1 MASQQVQKKSLKGTV
16 QKILDPTKIGT
27 WNIVR
32 RPPVENKNVI
42 QGKPREQN
50 SNAFKTHQEKEGAR
64 LRKALN
70 ALTHGKNIFVYHNI
84 RTNQVVYS
92 LTRYLEKNNVL
103 RQLLYHGKK
112 TVPATL
118 RKDMWV
124 PYFSVHFTDSQI
136 GLRAYHLLR
145 EFSMRRQLDPPR
157 EMITMTE
164 EYLNQK
170 RPKDPREAEKFD
182 EEYGDKVGWI
192 MQKKERARA
201 VMDQKAT
208 SVADISAVIA
218 IQEEEIKNGFAE
230 YSRGYLTRNARRR
243 RRAARKKNESIAE
256 EYAKKVSEFEATL
269 SNDQVTYKIQDPEA
283 ATESAEGTTPTRS
296 PNDPVKILW
305 TDVHN
310 ARFAESWPTR
320 VLHGE
325 LELTRNHIMPGQ
337 KPIPGSEI
345 LADKI
350 FKEKK
355 TEAAPTTEAEAKH
368 A

>member
-1 MASQQVQKKSLKGTV
+1 MASNQVQKKTLNGAI
-16 QKILDPTKIGT
+16 QKVLDPTKIGT

-32 RPPVENKNVI
+32 RPPIENKTVI

-50 SNAFKTHQEKEGAR
+50 SNAFKTHQAKEGAR
-64 LRKALN
+64 LQKALN

-92 LTRYLEKNNVL
+92 LTRYLEKNSVL

-124 PYFSVHFTDSQI
+124 PYFSVHFTDSQV

-145 EFSMRRQLDPPR
+145 EFSMQRQLDPPR
-157 EMITMTE
+157 DMITITE
-164 EYLNQK
+164 AFLNQK
-170 RPKDPREAEKFD
+170 RPRDPEEAKKFD
-182 EEYGDKVGWI
+182 EDYKGKLGWI
-192 MQKKERARA
+192 MKKEDRARA

-208 SVADISAVIA
+208 SVADISAIIA

-230 YSRGYLTRNARRR
+230 YSRGYLTRTARKR
-243 RRAARKKNESIAE
+243 RRAALQKNQSIAE
-256 EYAKKVSEFEATL
+256 EHAKKIAEFENTL
-269 SNDQVTYKIQDPEA
+269 SHKEVTYKIQDPEA
-283 ATESAEGTTPTRS
+283 PANGAEVKRS
-296 PNDPVKILW
+296 PDDLVKILW
-305 TDVHN
+305 SDVHN
-310 ARFAESWPTR
+310 ARYAESWPRR

-325 LELTRNHIMPGQ
+325 LELSRNHVMPGQ
-337 KPIPGSEI
+337 KPIAGAIEI

-355 TEAAPTTEAEAKH
+355 TEAAPTTETEAKH